1 VISEQVSYIQRNYQ
15 NRGGE
20 TMKEKENKLI
30 GWFALLLLPA
40 ITMGCSS
47 IRTMT
52 YSPITA
58 TVSPTLHAT
67 IKVEQAVSPP
77 QALLVTAREIG
88 RLEFVN
94 VDLPLPQGTAAPQLT
109 GVEVCYQI
117 ETSNPGSTY
126 ITQTR
131 LTEMT
136 TPNQAPI
143 LLDDPTDRTALGPTC
158 YQVSNLS
165 LSPRGSL
172 VLGLG
177 VMFGSTDD
185 KILIGGITLMFGQ

>member
-1 VISEQVSYIQRNYQ
+1 
-15 NRGGE
+15 
-20 TMKEKENKLI
+20 MKEKGNKLI
-30 GWFALLLLPA
+30 GGLALLSLLA
-40 ITMGCSS
+40 ISMGCSS

-77 QALLVTAREIG
+77 QALLVTAREPG

-94 VDLPLPQGTAAPQLT
+94 VDLPLPQGKAAPKVT

-143 LLDDPTDRTALGPTC
+143 LLDDPTDRTAIGPTC
-158 YQVSNLS
+158 YQVKNLS

-185 KILIGGITLMFGQ
+185 KILIGGITLVFGQ

>member
-1 VISEQVSYIQRNYQ
+1 MKQKKIQP
-15 NRGGE
+15 
-20 TMKEKENKLI
+20 I
-30 GWFALLLLPA
+30 GRLALLFFLALSA
-40 ITMGCSS
+40 GCTS

-58 TVSPTLHAT
+58 TVSPTLHPT
-67 IKVEQAVSPP
+67 IKVEQAISPP
-77 QALLVTAREIG
+77 HALLVTATKPG
-88 RLEFVN
+88 RIEFVN
-94 VDLPLPQGTAAPQLT
+94 IDLPLPQGTAAPKVT

-126 ITQTR
+126 IRQTR
-131 LTEMT
+131 LTAMT

-143 LLDDPTDRTALGPTC
+143 IMEDPTDRTALGPTC
-158 YQVSNLS
+158 YLINNLS
-165 LSPRGSL
+165 LSPHGSV

-177 VMFGSTDD
+177 VVFGSTDD

>member
-1 VISEQVSYIQRNYQ
+1 MKGNGNERI
-15 NRGGE
+15 GG
-20 TMKEKENKLI
+20 
-30 GWFALLLLPA
+30 LLLMLLLA
-40 ITMGCSS
+40 ITVGCSS

-67 IKVEQAVSPP
+67 IRVEQAVSPP
-77 QALLVTAREIG
+77 QALLVTATEPG

-94 VDLPLPQGTAAPQLT
+94 VDLPLPLGTAAPKVV
-109 GVEVCYQI
+109 GVKVCYQI
-117 ETSNPGSTY
+117 EASNPGSTY

-136 TPNQAPI
+136 TPNEAPI
-143 LLDDPTDRTALGPTC
+143 MVDDPTDQTALGPTC
-158 YQVSNLS
+158 YVVDNFSV
-165 LSPRGSL
+165 SPRGSV

-177 VMFGSTDD
+177 VVFGSTDD

>member
-1 VISEQVSYIQRNYQ
+1 MKQKKVKPI
-15 NRGGE
+15 GG
-20 TMKEKENKLI
+20 L
-30 GWFALLLLPA
+30 ALLFFL
-40 ITMGCSS
+40 TVSVGCSA

-58 TVSPTLHAT
+58 TVSPTLHPT
-67 IKVEQAVSPP
+67 VRVGQAISPP
-77 QALLVTAREIG
+77 HALLVTATEPG

-94 VDLPLPQGTAAPQLT
+94 IDLPLPMGTAAPKVV
-109 GVEVCYQI
+109 GVKVCYQI
-117 ETSNPGSTY
+117 EASNPGSTY

-136 TPNQAPI
+136 TPNEAPI
-143 LLDDPTDRTALGPTC
+143 MVDDPTDQTALGPTC
-158 YQVSNLS
+158 YVVDNFS
-165 LSPRGSL
+165 LAPEGSV

-177 VMFGSTDD
+177 VIFGSTDE